1 MIKGWRVNIILIFLW
16 IIFVLFCI
24 LYVFGLGFVKIF
36 YFGLWCFLNFIDMED
51 IGNVVYVYMYV
62 IMGVLIVILIL
73 FFNLMVIVYFIYKR
87 FIWNFLVF
95 FI

>member
-1 MIKGWRVNIILIFLW
+1 
-16 IIFVLFCI
+16 
-24 LYVFGLGFVKIF
+24 
-36 YFGLWCFLNFIDMED
+36 MED

-87 FIWNFLVF
+87 FI
-95 FI
+95 